1 MRRAG
6 FCKFP
11 RHPLGKDVREVARTE
26 SCELW
31 LQSLELR
38 WSQKL
43 SAQSVAAQTKAL
55 RSDPARGVASNHLV
69 NISKNGRTVSLKVE
83 KNRPHHSRCPPGLPL
98 PYILA
103 SSSMIVSPSSH
114 PYVHPAQA

>member
-38 WSQKL
+38 WLEPKII
-43 SAQSVAAQTKAL
+43 SAIGSSTNKGATI
-55 RSDPARGVASNHLV
+55 RSSRGVASNHLA
-69 NISKNGRTVSLKVE
+69 NISKNDKTVSLKVE
-83 KNRPHHSRCPPGLPL
+83 KNRPHPFRARLD
-98 PYILA
+98 
-103 SSSMIVSPSSH
+103 H
-114 PYVHPAQA
+114 PYPTSWPHPR